1 MEPIVYLIGA
11 GPGDPGLITVRGL
24 HYLRMADVV
33 LYDHLVLAPLLRYAR
48 EDAEKIDVGVAAPQ
62 PLEQE
67 AICYLL
73 AEKAREGKVVARLKW
88 GDPFVFDRGGAEALF
103 LHEQGVRFEVVPGI
117 PAAIGAS
124 AYAGVPLTYPGAGD
138 TVTFVRGHEGEGREG
153 ASVDW
158 TSLAKLDGT
167 IVCYA
172 GPDQL
177 PKVLRAL
184 IAHGRPRDEA
194 AALVY
199 NGTLPSQET
208 TRGSLDELAR
218 STAESNDRRP
228 ATLVV
233 GRVVALRDH
242 LRWFDERPLFGKR
255 ILVTRSRARA
265 GQLVEL
271 LESLGAEPVLAPMIR
286 AMPPEDFTPL
296 DDACHAIERFDWI
309 VFASA
314 NAVDAFIGRLLLSPL
329 DLRALK
335 GVKLCTVGP
344 ATQERLAKYG
354 LKVDLTPPEYRAEAV
369 AEALSQSGN
378 VAGLKILVPRSDIGR
393 DVIADELRRHGADV
407 TEATAYRT
415 VAVDLE
421 REGGPDVYRMLLDRQ
436 IDVVTFASAS
446 AVRNLVQALGT
457 EPAPDLLKTT
467 IVASIGPVTAE
478 AAAQLNIQTTIL
490 PSEYT
495 IPALVDAIVD
505 HFRRFAI

>member
-1 MEPIVYLIGA
+1 M
-11 GPGDPGLITVRGL
+11 
-24 HYLRMADVV
+24 
-33 LYDHLVLAPLLRYAR
+33 
-48 EDAEKIDVGVAAPQ
+48 
-62 PLEQE
+62 
-67 AICYLL
+67 
-73 AEKAREGKVVARLKW
+73 LK
-88 GDPFVFDRGGAEALF
+88 
-103 LHEQGVRFEVVPGI
+103 
-117 PAAIGAS
+117 
-124 AYAGVPLTYPGAGD
+124 
-138 TVTFVRGHEGEGREG
+138 
-153 ASVDW
+153 
-158 TSLAKLDGT
+158 
-167 IVCYA
+167 
-172 GPDQL
+172 
-177 PKVLRAL
+177 AL
-184 IAHGRPRDEA
+184 IAHGRPRDDA
-194 AALVY
+194 AALIY

-208 TRGSLDELAR
+208 TRGSIEELAK
-218 STAESNDRRP
+218 STAESNDRRA

-265 GQLVEL
+265 GQLIEL
-271 LESLGAEPVLAPMIR
+271 LESLGAEPILAPMIR
-286 AMPPEDFTPL
+286 AVPPQDFTAL
-296 DDACHAIERFDWI
+296 DDACNAVERLDWI

-335 GVKLCTVGP
+335 GVKLCSVGP

-354 LKVDLTPPEYRAEAV
+354 LKVDLTPSEYRAEAV

-393 DVIADELRRHGADV
+393 DVIADELRRQGADV

-421 REGGPDVYRMLLDRQ
+421 REGGPDVYGMLLDQ
-436 IDVVTFASAS
+436 HIDVVTFASAS
-446 AVRNLVQALGT
+446 AVRNLVQVLGAD
-457 EPAPDLLKTT
+457 PAPDLLKTT

-495 IPALVDAIVD
+495 IPALVDAIVE
-505 HFRRFAI
+505 HFRRLAT